1 MPAGGVTYGR
11 KGGGMSDTS
20 KQTEI
25 EATLGLGAGRRR
37 GRAGRWLWL
46 LVVAVL
52 AAGGWWW
59 WQGAQGGSDGPVYR
73 TTAVTRGDITIT
85 VTATG
90 TVEPT
95 NVVDISS
102 ELSGTLAEVMVDFN
116 DTVTKGQALARLD
129 TAKLEAQVRVQEAN
143 VKAAEAQVQSAT
155 ATLGEATSAYQR
167 AKALDERGVA
177 AHQDLTEAKA
187 TLDRALAQ
195 VQVANADRALAAANL
210 ELSRTELEKACI
222 CSPINGVVLDRQAD
236 TGQIVAASLSAP
248 TLFTVAEDLT
258 QMEVQVAVD
267 EADIGHLAPG
277 NEAKF
282 TVEAY
287 DERVFEAKI
296 IRILYAPETVD
307 GVVTYSATLSLA
319 NPDLALRP
327 GMTATAEITVA
338 EEKDRMLVP
347 NAALRFAPAVEEES
361 SGGSGLLGM
370 IMPRP
375 PSDGNGTVSPR
386 TVWVLRD
393 GAAVEL
399 PVETG
404 ASNGKQTIVTGEG
417 LAVGDLVITGQER

>member
-1 MPAGGVTYGR
+1 
-11 KGGGMSDTS
+11 MSDTS

-116 DTVTKGQALARLD
+116 DTVTKGQ
-129 TAKLEAQVRVQEAN
+129 
-143 VKAAEAQVQSAT
+143 
-155 ATLGEATSAYQR
+155 
-167 AKALDERGVA
+167 
-177 AHQDLTEAKA
+177 
-187 TLDRALAQ
+187 ALAQ

-404 ASNGKQTIVTGEG
+404 ASNGKETIVTGEG